1 MAESD
6 LILEQNTMKVEA
18 QDFTPWQPDDQSRV
32 RERREEMVAGT
43 SRLIPPASAG
53 GSEPSN

>member
-1 MAESD
+1 
-6 LILEQNTMKVEA
+6 MKVEA
-18 QDFTPWQPDDQSRV
+18 QDFTPWQPDDQSQV